1 MIAAIFRDRLIVSF
15 PLLTEIRKP
24 SLTALSTS
32 AFAICSSSDVL
43 LMGASPALCFD
54 HEIDLSAQSGATGN
68 FGVCCNN
75 PLANAV
81 SFSSI
86 CFRS

>member
-1 MIAAIFRDRLIVSF
+1 MEAFRF
-15 PLLTEIRKP
+15 C
-24 SLTALSTS
+24 A
-32 AFAICSSSDVL
+32 
-43 LMGASPALCFD
+43 FD

-81 SFSSI
+81 SFHLLFSQRQGRGNVMQSCVKI
-86 CFRS
+86 ALYLLDGE